1 MLVVKKLVLLVLLL
15 VAVVVVVMVL
25 LVAVVV
31 VVVVMLIPGSYSYLS
46 RHVEHPEPHHPEQPS
61 WFHIDRTHKL
71 LQPCDH
77 RVTHLHEKSHFQ
89 KERLSLVG
97 HIWEAFQLH
106 EYNSVIEFR
115 VRTDL
120 DVQLKWAL
128 LALRQFFG
136 N

>member
-1 MLVVKKLVLLVLLL
+1 MLVVKKLLL
-15 VAVVVVVMVL
+15 VAL
-25 LVAVVV
+25 
-31 VVVVMLIPGSYSYLS
+31 VVVVMLMPGSHSYLS

-71 LQPCDH
+71 FQSCEQLE
-77 RVTHLHEKSHFQ
+77 THLHEKSHLQ

-97 HIWEAFQLH
+97 HLWVAFQLH
-106 EYNSVIEFR
+106 EYNSVIEFS

>member
-15 VAVVVVVMVL
+15 VAVVVV
-25 LVAVVV
+25 AVVV
-31 VVVVMLIPGSYSYLS
+31 VVVVMLISSSYSYLS

-61 WFHIDRTHKL
+61 WFHVDRAHKL

-77 RVTHLHEKSHFQ
+77 LVTHLHEKSHLQ

-97 HIWEAFQLH
+97 HLWEAFQLH
-106 EYNSVIEFR
+106 EYNSVIEFS

>member
-1 MLVVKKLVLLVLLL
+1 MLVVKKLLLVLLL
-15 VAVVVVVMVL
+15 VVVVAVVVVVML
-25 LVAVVV
+25 
-31 VVVVMLIPGSYSYLS
+31 MSGSYFYLG

-61 WFHIDRTHKL
+61 WFHVDRAHKL
-71 LQPCDH
+71 LQPCEQL
-77 RVTHLHEKSHFQ
+77 VTHLPEKSHLQ
-89 KERLSLVG
+89 KKRLSLVG
-97 HIWEAFQLH
+97 HLWVAFQLH
-106 EYNSVIEFR
+106 EYNSVIEFG

>member
-1 MLVVKKLVLLVLLL
+1 MLVVKKLLL
-15 VAVVVVVMVL
+15 VALVVVAL
-25 LVAVVV
+25 
-31 VVVVMLIPGSYSYLS
+31 VVVVMLMPGSHSYLS

-71 LQPCDH
+71 FQSCEQLE
-77 RVTHLHEKSHFQ
+77 THLHEKSHLQ

-97 HIWEAFQLH
+97 HLWVAFQLH
-106 EYNSVIEFR
+106 EYNSVIEFS

>member
-1 MLVVKKLVLLVLLL
+1 MMIGDVVGEE
-15 VAVVVVVMVL
+15 VVVVGGGGVGGVGGGGD
-25 LVAVVV
+25 A
-31 VVVVMLIPGSYSYLS
+31 PGSYSYLG
-46 RHVEHPEPHHPEQPS
+46 RHVEHTEPHHPEQPS
-61 WFHIDRTHKL
+61 WFHVDRTHKL

-77 RVTHLHEKSHFQ
+77 LVTHLHEKSHFQ

-128 LALRQFFG
+128 LALRQFFWQLIMAMF
-136 N
+136 

>member
-1 MLVVKKLVLLVLLL
+1 MLVVRKLVLLL
-15 VAVVVVVMVL
+15 V
-25 LVAVVV
+25 VVV
-31 VVVVMLIPGSYSYLS
+31 VVVVMLMSGSHSYLG

-61 WFHIDRTHKL
+61 WFHVDRTHKL
-71 LQPCDH
+71 LQPSEQL
-77 RVTHLHEKSHFQ
+77 VTHLHDKSHLQ

-97 HIWEAFQLH
+97 HLLVAFQLH
-106 EYNSVIEFR
+106 EYNNVIEFS
-115 VRTDL
+115 VRTGL

>member
-15 VAVVVVVMVL
+15 VAVVVVV
-25 LVAVVV
+25 VVV
-31 VVVVMLIPGSYSYLS
+31 IVISGSYSYLS

-71 LQPCDH
+71 FQPH
-77 RVTHLHEKSHFQ
+77 EQLGTHLHEKSHLQ

-106 EYNSVIEFR
+106 EYNSVIEFS
-115 VRTDL
+115 VRTGL